1 MFELAKVPLL
11 KAWAFCP
18 LTDKLENMVHLKF
31 INRTPILAMAG
42 LDLVDSLFVNITLKD
57 IMNICAASFWNDNED
72 FPKMAKDDI
81 RNLLNIS
88 TKKLYFTFYNKNYK
102 QVDVVASG

>member
-1 MFELAKVPLL
+1 
-11 KAWAFCP
+11 
-18 LTDKLENMVHLKF
+18 
-31 INRTPILAMAG
+31 
-42 LDLVDSLFVNITLKD
+42 
-57 IMNICAASFWNDNED
+57 
-72 FPKMAKDDI
+72 MAKDDI